1 MSRRKI
7 EWLQD
12 VKHLLGYSQESEQS
26 MEAADLFV
34 TTLTIIFKH
43 IERCKIYLNKT
54 RFLLYLYRVFYFR
67 FSSVGFN
74 RLKNKLLAEYLRNR
88 GNELATVQISAICGA
103 MLSNNS
109 L

>member
-1 MSRRKI
+1 MNMKSWYRTSRLPRPFYFQEKKI
-7 EWLQD
+7 TFTPPQKKGED

-54 RFLLYLYRVFYFR
+54 RFLLYLYRVFLF
-67 FSSVGFN
+67 
-74 RLKNKLLAEYLRNR
+74 
-88 GNELATVQISAICGA
+88 
-103 MLSNNS
+103 
-109 L
+109 